1 MACDD
6 VLDGMFIAAPSSYI
20 AATTSTVIVFRDGDS
35 GRQLGL
41 EEVMRVGPLGWDKFL
56 YKERYLRAC
65 SFLL

>member
-41 EEVMRVGPLGWDKFL
+41 EEVMRVGP
-56 YKERYLRAC
+56 
-65 SFLL
+65 